1 MTSPER
7 RARVETNALLLE
19 DARWLLEKTF
29 LQLIVLADIQRAH
42 RINGII
48 TSVEAERRRWLRA
61 VDSPCFKH

>member
-7 RARVETNALLLE
+7 RNRVETNALLLE

-42 RINGII
+42 RINRII

-61 VDSPCFKH
+61 VGSRML